1 MEQIILYSIV
11 SVNLIIS
18 IFIFICLYLVLYK
31 RQKKDKEYYELIGK
45 IKKEK
50 NRLIEKNHEL
60 ENKLNELENPELLR
74 DSERFDIDIFE
85 LLILDS
91 LSKAY
96 ELIFYIAKQIEE
108 IRNKYGNKRLPEE
121 LEELL
126 KDIYN
131 IVRKIL

>member
-1 MEQIILYSIV
+1 
-11 SVNLIIS
+11 
-18 IFIFICLYLVLYK
+18 VLYK